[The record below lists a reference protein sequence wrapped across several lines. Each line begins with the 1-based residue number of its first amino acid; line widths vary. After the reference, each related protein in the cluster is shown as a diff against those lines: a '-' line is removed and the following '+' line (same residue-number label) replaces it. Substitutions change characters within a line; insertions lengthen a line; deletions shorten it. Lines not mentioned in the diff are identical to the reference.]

1 MIDIRATDKVRRHYP
16 GAIKA
21 SYFMDALLDFTK
33 ITLGI
38 GEERI
43 AFLTSVCSDD
53 LNSVEL
59 PDTEMVGPFLLGG
72 LDGYPFAGKTGLG
85 AFSHHLPD
93 RGAAMMFFGPHVG
106 VSHTGLVGS
115 VIRPGQTT
123 PTACCGAAALGLRRL
138 EAGEIT
144 PKDPSGFAEDDYQ
157 QEKLEQLILR
167 HKDDILGA
175 GPPGDP
181 RRFIR
186 MSELLYGEMKQA
198 MMHLLASTQFEA
210 PTFVFGGIL
219 INEDDGE
226 GSSVALRDAGRVD
239 HGKYVDL
246 TKEFIEMTEPKFVA
260 VHGLIRPRPDDTRG
274 RMSGE
279 TERSPKQILTPPRC
293 PPSILSFIA

>member
-16 GAIKA
+16 KAFKA
-21 SYFMDALLDFTK
+21 SCFMNAVLYFTK

-106 VSHTGLVGS
+106 VSHTGLVGG

-144 PKDPSGFAEDDYQ
+144 PKDPSGFAGDDYQ

-186 MSELLYGEMKQA
+186 MSELLYCEMKQA

-226 GSSVALRDAGRVD
+226 GSSIALRDAGRVD

-274 RMSGE
+274 KDARGG
-279 TERSPKQILTPPRC
+279 
-293 PPSILSFIA
+293 

>member
-1 MIDIRATDKVRRHYP
+1 VIADAAAAIGNFQVLHLEDRTMIDIRAADKVRPYYP
-16 GAIKA
+16 KAIKA
-21 SYFMDALLDFTK
+21 SYLVDAFLYFTK

-38 GEERI
+38 SEERI
-43 AFLTSVCSDD
+43 AFLTSICSDD

-59 PDTEMVGPFLLGG
+59 PHTEMVGPFILGG

-93 RGAAMMFFGPHVG
+93 QGAAMMFFGPHVG
-106 VSHTGLVGS
+106 VSHTGLVGK
-115 VIRPGQTT
+115 VVRPGQTT
-123 PTACCGAAALGLRRL
+123 PTACCGAAAHGLQRL

-144 PKDPSGFAEDDYQ
+144 PKDPSRFAEDDYQ

-167 HKDDILGA
+167 HKDDILSA
-175 GPPGDP
+175 GPPGDA

-198 MMHLLASTQFEA
+198 MMHLLASTEFEA

-226 GSSVALRDAGRVD
+226 ESSIELRDAGRVD

-246 TKEFIEMTEPKFVA
+246 TKEFIEITGPKFKDIQEGKA
-260 VHGLIRPRPDDTRG
+260 DAFR
-274 RMSGE
+274 
-279 TERSPKQILTPPRC
+279 
-293 PPSILSFIA
+293 